1 MNSSNKHKIRSP
13 EKLEEDM
20 RDILWAAAAGA
31 GLYGVSKAWTKFG
44 RDAVAALP
52 FATKKMKAAAAQRKI
67 DKADEKDKDK
77 ETIAKGKALGY
88 DKDEDGIIIKPG
100 DAEKYKKNAGKAPEG
115 WVTDKEGKLTR
126 KEQSRVPEKTMTITE
141 SNELQAIMALD
152 DAGIKAEIN
161 RKGEVSVKKKDLKKA
176 QKELKKSF
184 KKGGEPK
191 LVGEE
196 VEIGEGKKLYY
207 SQGNIG
213 SSKYSISYHDGK
225 DKHKDGSD
233 FYGIKLFK
241 SKREHDK
248 FEKELLSKGYKY
260 KGVSFEEF
268 EIDEKFAGWI
278 AFYGGKKLEIK
289 KSEADGIWPAK
300 QLAFKHFKVPKSKQG
315 LLAIAPAEEG
325 FESIDERMQE
335 SAYDKIKRIRNK
347 LNEGI
352 DAHAA
357 RELKLYIEND
367 SQLYRS
373 TIVPII
379 KNVQRKMKKGTYDH
393 AKAPKL
399 WMYLVDYGAKKY
411 VKEFGGDVKRDFPKD
426 LRLSIANEFAI
437 EYKAEI
443 DIQGGDML

>member
-161 RKGEVSVKKKDLKKA
+161 RKGEVAVKKKDLKKA
-176 QKELKKSF
+176 EKELKKSF
-184 KKGGEPK
+184 KKGGQPK

-196 VEIGEGKKLYY
+196 
-207 SQGNIG
+207 
-213 SSKYSISYHDGK
+213 
-225 DKHKDGSD
+225 
-233 FYGIKLFK
+233 
-241 SKREHDK
+241 
-248 FEKELLSKGYKY
+248 
-260 KGVSFEEF
+260 
-268 EIDEKFAGWI
+268 
-278 AFYGGKKLEIK
+278 
-289 KSEADGIWPAK
+289 K
-300 QLAFKHFKVPKSKQG
+300 QLSAF
-315 LLAIAPAEEG
+315 
-325 FESIDERMQE
+325 
-335 SAYDKIKRIRNK
+335 DKIRAIRNK

-352 DAHAA
+352 DATAA

-367 SQLYRS
+367 RDLYRQQ
-373 TIVPII
+373 IVPII
-379 KNVQRKMKKGTYDH
+379 KNVQRKMKSGKYDH
-393 AKAPKL
+393 AQAPKL
-399 WMYLVDYGAKKY
+399 WLYLVDNGAKKY
-411 VKEFGGDVKRDFPKD
+411 IKDYGGDMKTLFPKD
-426 LRLSIANEFAI
+426 LRLSIANEFAN
-437 EYKAEI
+437 EYKAKIEI
-443 DIQGGDML
+443 HSGEMI